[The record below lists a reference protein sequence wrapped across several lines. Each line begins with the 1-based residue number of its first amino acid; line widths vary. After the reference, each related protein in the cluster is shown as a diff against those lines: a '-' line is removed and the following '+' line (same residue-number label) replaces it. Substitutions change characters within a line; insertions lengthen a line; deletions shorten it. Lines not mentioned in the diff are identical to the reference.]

1 MNKYEK
7 ERRLSQMIRLR
18 EQGWSFQA
26 IADNLGLS
34 RQRVYQL
41 IGKRNIA
48 YFKPITP
55 KQCVFDGLRDWLNQ
69 KSMSIAELIRQVR
82 GEHKYHPVVFSQYR
96 AYLTGRHN
104 MKMPTINAILR
115 VTGLTYEQAFG
126 NKGERK

>member
-1 MNKYEK
+1 MKK
-7 ERRLSQMIRLR
+7 QDRDMRLTQMIRLR

-55 KQCVFDGLRDWLNQ
+55 KQCKFVGLCEWLNK
-69 KSMSIAELIRQVR
+69 KSISIAELIRQVR
-82 GEHKYHPVVFSQYR
+82 GEHKYHPATFVQYSN
-96 AYLTGRHN
+96 YLTGRYN
-104 MKMPTINAILR
+104 MSMPTIDKILK
-115 VTGLTYEQAFG
+115 VTGLTYEEAFG
-126 NKGERK
+126 RREN